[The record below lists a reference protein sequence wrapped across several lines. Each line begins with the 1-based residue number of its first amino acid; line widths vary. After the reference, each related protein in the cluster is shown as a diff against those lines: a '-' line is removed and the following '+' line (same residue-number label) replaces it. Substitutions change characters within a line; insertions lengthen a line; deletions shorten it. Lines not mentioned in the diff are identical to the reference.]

1 MAVSWKT
8 HTKNRKFIF
17 FNEETECVS
26 SDPFYFIQGADIQLG
41 LKEWYIAEKKGL
53 PPPTGQYW
61 DEEKD
66 LAKKAVEC
74 INNLQPRPSFV
85 VICGDLINAFPD
97 ADKEM
102 RAQQEKDFKEI
113 MSKLNPSIPLVC
125 VCGNHDVGNQPT
137 TESVA
142 VYRSSFGD
150 DYFSFWQGGVL
161 FLVLNSQY
169 YYDSSK
175 IPQIQADQEAW
186 LDAMLDDG
194 KRKGARIVAF
204 QHIPMFISDAE
215 EPDQY
220 FNIPKNIRKPLLE
233 KLQAAGVTHIF
244 CGHLHYNAH
253 GLYKSMEIVTT
264 SAIGYQL
271 GKDTH
276 GMRIVKV
283 KNGMLD
289 HSYHSLEN
297 FPKEIKL

>member
-1 MAVSWKT
+1 MAASWKT
-8 HTKNRKFIF
+8 HTKDRKFIF
-17 FNEETECVS
+17 FNEASERVA
-26 SDPFYFIQGADIQLG
+26 SDPFFFIQGADCQLG
-41 LKEWYIAEKKGL
+41 LKDMYIAEKKGL
-53 PPPTGQYW
+53 PPPTGHYW
-61 DEEKD
+61 EDEIK

-74 INNLQPRPSFV
+74 INNMQPPPSFV

-137 TESVA
+137 PESVA

-169 YYDSSK
+169 YFDSTK
-175 IPQIQADQEAW
+175 IHQIQAEQEAW
-186 LDAMLDDG
+186 LDTMLEEG
-194 KRKGARIVAF
+194 KKKEARIVAF
-204 QHIPMFISDAE
+204 QHIPMFIKDVD

-220 FNIPKNIRKPLLE
+220 FNIPKNIRKPLLA
-233 KLQAAGVTHIF
+233 KLESAGVTHIF
-244 CGHLHYNAH
+244 CGHLHYNAY

-276 GMRIVKV
+276 GMRVVKV
-283 KNGMLD
+283 KGGSLE

-297 FPKEIKL
+297 FPKEITL